1 MQAEV
6 HKYGGTSLGT
16 IDAIKNAAEFIA
28 NTFQRNS
35 NIVVVVSARGDTT
48 NSLLALTRDLGAVEP
63 TRETDQLLA
72 TGEIASAAQFAIA
85 LQSAGVPAV
94 SMSGRQAHVQAEGP
108 FGGARISAV
117 DSTELRE
124 QLAVGHVPVVSGFQG
139 VDAFGDTRTL
149 GRGASDTT
157 AVAISAALSAP
168 ECHIHTDVDGVYTAD
183 PRVVDEAV
191 LLSDVDTE
199 FMLEMSLSGARV
211 VHARAAALAL
221 TRNIAIRVS
230 NSFDEGMGTLVFKRA
245 KGAALE
251 HHSRVRAITHDSTV
265 VEISVAV
272 PRSDNN
278 FEIELLRIFAAR
290 DINIELNATIVK
302 EDHQMVMFSAPEGE
316 LSSIRSVIHEI
327 RPADIDLHINECVG
341 KVSVIGAGLAN
352 SPGEAARI
360 RRSLSNAGIQMH
372 SISHSFFRASV
383 IVPRGQL
390 LDAVRELHDEF
401 IELPGFTVGA
411 PAALE
416 RRNVG

>member
-1 MQAEV
+1 M

-16 IDAIKNAAEFIA
+16 IGAIKNAAAFIA
-28 NTFQRNS
+28 CAFRQNS

-48 NSLLALTRDLGAVEP
+48 NNLLELTRDLGAAKP

-94 SMSGRQAHVQAEGP
+94 SMSGRQAHIRAEGP

-117 DSTELRE
+117 DPTELRQ
-124 QLAVGHVPVVSGFQG
+124 QLAMGHVPVVSGFQG
-139 VDAFGDTRTL
+139 VDAVGDTRTL

-157 AVAISAALSAP
+157 AVAISAALDAP

-191 LLSDVDTE
+191 LLPEVAAE

-230 NSFDEGMGTLVFKRA
+230 NSFDEGMGTFVFRRA
-245 KGAALE
+245 IGAALE
-251 HHSRVRAITHDSTV
+251 HHSHVRAITHDLTV
-265 VEISVAV
+265 VEISVVA
-272 PRSDNN
+272 PRGDNN
-278 FEIELLRIFAAR
+278 FEIELLRAFAER
-290 DINIELNATIVK
+290 DIAVELNATIVK
-302 EDHQMVMFSAPEGE
+302 EEHQIVVFSAPEDE
-316 LSSIRSVIHEI
+316 LDAIRSVIHEI
-327 RPADIDLHINECVG
+327 RRNDTELRINECVG
-341 KVSVIGAGLAN
+341 KVSVVGSGLAN
-352 SPGEAARI
+352 SPGEAARV

-372 SISHSFFRASV
+372 SISHSFFRTSV
-383 IVPRGQL
+383 IVPRHQL

-401 IELPGFTVGA
+401 IELSGFAVGA
-411 PAALE
+411 PTALE